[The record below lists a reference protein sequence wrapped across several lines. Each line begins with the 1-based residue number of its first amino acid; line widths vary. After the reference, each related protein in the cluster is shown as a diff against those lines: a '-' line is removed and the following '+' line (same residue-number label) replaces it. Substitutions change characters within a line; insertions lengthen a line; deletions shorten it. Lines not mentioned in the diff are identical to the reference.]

1 MICMKARDY
10 LTLIKWLDLQ
20 RGNNLMRFCL
30 VPKFQLPQSDLCEF
44 CGKWGE
50 YEEPEIGEGFEYLL
64 DFYVMD
70 DERGPLE
77 DGILTSVRVIVCPG
91 RVECDAAIPGEM
103 LRDKIVAVIRENN
116 KEWEQR
122 WEQNNLFSRLF
133 RNIWRQICAER

>member
-77 DGILTSVRVIVCPG
+77 DGVLTNVRVIVCPG
-91 RVECDAAIPGEM
+91 RVGCDATIPGEM
-103 LRDKIVAVIRENN
+103 LRDKIAAVIREHD

-122 WEQNNLFSRLF
+122 WKENNFLSRLF
-133 RNIWRQICAER
+133 RSIKR

>member
-1 MICMKARDY
+1 MTCMKARDY

-20 RGNNLMRFCL
+20 RGNNLSRFCL
-30 VPKFQLPQSDLCEF
+30 VPKFQLPQSDLCKF
-44 CGKWGE
+44 CGKWGLN
-50 YEEPEIGEGFEYLL
+50 EEPEIGEGFEYLL

-103 LRDKIVAVIRENN
+103 LRDKIADVIREHD
-116 KEWEQR
+116 KEWEER
-122 WEQNNLFSRLF
+122 WEHNNLFSRLF
-133 RNIWRQICAER
+133 RSVMR

>member
-20 RGNNLMRFCL
+20 QGNNLMRFCL

-70 DERGPLE
+70 DERDPLE

-103 LRDKIVAVIRENN
+103 LRDKIAAVIREHD
-116 KEWEQR
+116 KEWEER
-122 WEQNNLFSRLF
+122 WNKTNLFARMF
-133 RNIWRQICAER
+133 GY

>member
-1 MICMKARDY
+1 MTCMKARDY

-20 RGNNLMRFCL
+20 QGNNLMRFCL

-44 CGKWGE
+44 CGKWGV

-77 DGILTSVRVIVCPG
+77 DGVLTIVRVIVCPG

-103 LRDKIVAVIRENN
+103 LRDKIAAVIRENN
-116 KEWEQR
+116 KEWEER
-122 WEQNNLFSRLF
+122 WKENNLFSRLF
-133 RNIWRQICAER
+133 RSIRR

>member
-30 VPKFQLPQSDLCEF
+30 VPKFQLPQSDLCKF

-77 DGILTSVRVIVCPG
+77 DGVLTSVQVIVCPG
-91 RVECDAAIPGEM
+91 RVECDATIPGDM
-103 LRDKIVAVIRENN
+103 LRDKIAAVIREYD
-116 KEWEQR
+116 KEWAER
-122 WEQNNLFSRLF
+122 WEQGNWFSRLF
-133 RNIWRQICAER
+133 RNIRR